1 MGTHNPRPLLSGVR
15 LVLLTGFLGLL
26 ALLAFAGLYALHS
39 LKQVAELEDRSTRQ
53 FIGRSDQLESI
64 RSHAYAAT
72 SRIRDYLLDRESSAP
87 ALHRRQAMEAWDGAM
102 AGMAKYQTTGPLN
115 QLPVLRQ
122 LQRSLQSYWQT
133 VTPAL
138 EWNDAQRTR
147 LGYDLL
153 AEQLSPRRDEFLQL
167 LDEVRRSNEVD
178 LRAATDQSAELI
190 QDLKNR
196 LTSVVVVAL
205 MLGVALAGLTL
216 IHFLRLENAA
226 RARYEASLEDRAQ
239 LEALSARL
247 LEIQEE
253 ERRRIA
259 RELHDETGQSLSGM
273 LVDLANAA
281 AAVPPGHPALLERL
295 DSVKHL
301 AESTLSSIRNLSLL
315 LRPSMLDD
323 LGLIPALRWQ
333 ARETSR
339 RTGMQVEVVAE
350 DYDLVLPDDYRT
362 TIYRLV
368 QEALHN
374 AARHSGART
383 VSVMVRS
390 EPDRLLVSVR
400 DDGKGFVP
408 KLTRGM
414 GLLGM
419 HERAAHLNGRFQIE
433 SEPGHGVTL
442 TIELPAPPGQPL
454 REGGT

>member
-1 MGTHNPRPLLSGVR
+1 M
-15 LVLLTGFLGLL
+15 LLTGFLGLL
-26 ALLAFAGLYALHS
+26 GLLALAGLYALHS
-39 LKQVAELEDRSTRQ
+39 LKQVADLEDQSTRE

-64 RSHAYAAT
+64 RSHAYAAN
-72 SRIRDYLLDRESSAP
+72 SRVRDYLLDRETSAP
-87 ALHRRQAMEAWDGAM
+87 ALHRRQAVDAWDSAM
-102 AGMAKYQTTGPLN
+102 SGMAKYQASGPSN
-115 QLPVLRQ
+115 QLAALRQ

-138 EWNDAQRTR
+138 EWRDAQRAR

-153 AEQLSPRRDEFLQL
+153 AEQLSPRRDEFLRL

-178 LRAATDQSAELI
+178 LRAATDQSAALI
-190 QDLKNR
+190 ADLKDR

-205 MLGVALAGLTL
+205 LIGVALASLTL

-247 LEIQEE
+247 LEIQEA

-259 RELHDETGQSLSGM
+259 RELHDETGQSLSGI

-301 AESTLSSIRNLSLL
+301 AETTLASIRNLSML

-350 DYDLVLPDDYRT
+350 DYELVLPDDYRT

-383 VSVMVRS
+383 VSVLVRS
-390 EPDRLLVSVR
+390 ERDRLLVSVR

-419 HERAAHLNGRFQIE
+419 HERVAHLNGRFQID

-442 TIELPAPPGQPL
+442 TIELPAPPGQP
-454 REGGT
+454 RIEGEP